1 MGNLLASNN
10 CLNFIRIVAA
20 FQVMLGHMIEHL
32 ELPINNNILYLTYFL
47 RGVPIFF
54 VISGCLMWFS
64 IGRSISYKEYLK
76 KRFWRIYPELW
87 VAVIVEICVLILLY
101 HDWNVKSLLLF
112 SFGQGTIFQFW
123 TPGSLRRYGVGTPN
137 GTLWTIGLMI
147 QFYIID
153 WFFYKLMKNRKV
165 NIWIMGFALSFLIS
179 GVGNYIFHN
188 FIRNEIIGKL
198 YSVTFIGYFWLFY
211 FGMFLAEFKDRLL
224 PFLQKYWYALLAI
237 AFVFFLTGWDFFF
250 GYYLFWS
257 LFMTAGL
264 IGFAYRFTQLSI
276 SPDISYGIFL
286 YHMTVVNVFVNF
298 KWMGRWLYVLPVVL
312 ISIMLAYVST
322 VTVGRIS
329 LQIKSKL

>member
-1 MGNLLASNN
+1 M
-10 CLNFIRIVAA
+10 
-20 FQVMLGHMIEHL
+20 
-32 ELPINNNILYLTYFL
+32 
-47 RGVPIFF
+47 
-54 VISGCLMWFS
+54 
-64 IGRSISYKEYLK
+64 
-76 KRFWRIYPELW
+76 
-87 VAVIVEICVLILLY
+87 
-101 HDWNVKSLLLF
+101 LF

>member
-54 VISGCLMWFS
+54 VISGFLMWFS

-198 YSVTFIGYFWLFY
+198 WLFY